1 MKSSKLN
8 LIKLA
13 KTAINE
19 HKNWGENE
27 IFADKEISKPD
38 MGKLKEQKRVQSAG
52 ELLEIF
58 RKKICDCKKC
68 SLGKTRLNF
77 VFGVGNPN
85 AEIMF
90 VGEGPGF
97 KEDHKGE
104 PFIGRAGALLD
115 KIIEAMG
122 YTRQSIYIANIVK
135 CHPMKDPSNP
145 ELTNNDRPPTQ
156 EEMET
161 CKPYLDKQ
169 IELITPKVIIT
180 LGSSSTR
187 CLLNTEE
194 TISNLRGKFKIYN
207 GIKLMPTFHP
217 AAMLRNPNLKK
228 DTWQD
233 MKEVLAYLKQR

>member
-1 MKSSKLN
+1 MKSRKLN
-8 LIKLA
+8 VIKLA
-13 KTAINE
+13 KTAVSEI
-19 HKNWGENE
+19 KNWGEDE
-27 IFADKEISKPD
+27 VVRD
-38 MGKLKEQKRVQSAG
+38 GKFSAG
-52 ELLEIF
+52 AVRKQSKQSLPAADLLESY
-58 RKKICDCKKC
+58 RKKICSCKKC
-68 SLGKTRLNF
+68 GLGETKLNF

-122 YTRQSIYIANIVK
+122 YTRQSVYIANIVK
-135 CHPMKDPSNP
+135 CHPMKDSSNP
-145 ELTNNDRPPTQ
+145 ELSNNDRPPTQ
-156 EEMET
+156 DEMAA

-169 IELITPKVIIT
+169 IEIISPKVIIT

-187 CLLNTEE
+187 CLLDTEE
-194 TISNLRGKFKIYN
+194 TISNLRGKFSVYN
-207 GIKLMPTFHP
+207 GIKLMPTYHP
-217 AAMLRNPNLKK
+217 AALLRNPNLKK

-233 MKEVLAYLKQR
+233 MKAVLSFLKQG